1 MTDEDKP
8 KTKEGVPYR
17 RLRWDADMARLFEW
31 YHTCPKP
38 WNPHW
43 YESEV
48 GGVTL
53 HITRPSRKDNGDT

>member
-8 KTKEGVPYR
+8 R
-17 RLRWDADMARLFEW
+17 RWDADMARLFEW